1 MKKLHTSKGELVFWG
16 EKRVGSESELVLWA
30 VLKMLLYNDMQKNT
44 SYNQLQ
50 TQKCYTMYPEE
61 NPCAFTD
68 VRWNKFNWV
77 GVNLWKFYHFW
88 NIFEE
93 RNDVVVFELN
103 WIRKLSWSWKAMEK
117 VVQINFCSLH
127 NKNRKNDSI
136 KETD

>member
-1 MKKLHTSKGELVFWG
+1 MKRLCTSKGELVFLG

-30 VLKMLLYNDMQKNT
+30 VLKMLLYNDIQINT
-44 SYNQLQ
+44 SYNQLR
-50 TQKCYTMYPEE
+50 TQKYYTMYPEE

-68 VRWNKFNWV
+68 VRWKKFNWV

-93 RNDVVVFELN
+93 QNYVVVFELN
-103 WIRKLSWSWKAMEK
+103 WIRKWSWSWEAMEK
-117 VVQINFCSLH
+117 VVQINFCSIH
-127 NKNRKNDSI
+127 NNRKNDSI